1 MLHLSES
8 LAKLNTKN
16 NNIVLSYSLFSS
28 GTGVSTFEK
37 YGRNFIEWLSKK
49 EEYRGYKIYINHAS
63 EPISS
68 AGQQS
73 HLNGYWRNY
82 KYISNILKGWD
93 ITLITDSDGNLF
105 RNWIKSE
112 LGWGVITHHWHL
124 SQKCVWDRFYKGG
137 VEWRE
142 DEYKKRFITINGNMV
157 NEHKPMVMKMFTDLN
172 LWDSSHWSFNQHT
185 NFGMEIYRDKDD
197 LFQIFGN
204 LVPLFNESF
213 LYIVTETVSQNF
225 YDDSDVPMDFLS
237 KMGRALWYPT
247 PFVVVGNCGVLR
259 RLKEMGFQTFD
270 KWWDESYD
278 DMEELNERMKS
289 IYRLVEWISNLSQ
302 SEMLKIRNEMIPVF
316 NHNRKILKELSDR
329 EDLEISKIFSNLGYE
344 KFDYTTMIEYKLD
357 KTSVYYYKELDG
369 GGTTFGVNA
378 LRGEEVQRRIAKGKI
393 LEMCSGPGFMGAYL
407 NENGFATH
415 LYLSDIN
422 VENRECIETTI
433 RSNGLTNV
441 EFILS
446 DGFDGIPKNLKFD
459 TIVSNPP
466 HFATNRPDGYRSKHE
481 KLISLDADMRIH
493 RALFKSADKFLNPNG
508 KIVLVEN
515 ATGISEKDIRTMVD
529 GKWGVEYV
537 EYSSYGWEGESTFYT
552 IILYL
557 L

>member
-466 HFATNRPDGYRSKHE
+466 HFATNRPNGYRSKHE

-493 RALFKSADKFLNPNG
+493 RALFESADKFLNPNG